1 MRLYIFGGVAR
12 LGLKSTARWGQII
25 KRAKLAMTIVH
36 VRIHVCIRSPCDM
49 FRAPDA
55 SRIFFT
61 ASTVYFHI
69 YDKFSEARMQPTA
82 IHIMVDE
89 TRVDMY
95 VYDSKAYC
103 STDSPEN

>member
-1 MRLYIFGGVAR
+1 
-12 LGLKSTARWGQII
+12 
-25 KRAKLAMTIVH
+25 
-36 VRIHVCIRSPCDM
+36 
-49 FRAPDA
+49 
-55 SRIFFT
+55 
-61 ASTVYFHI
+61 
-69 YDKFSEARMQPTA
+69 MQPTA